1 MTRKLCLATLA
12 LACLAASLLLPLAAL
27 AAEVGTL
34 GDTAVILPW
43 GKWVTAV
50 AQTATEILIP
60 VIIAAVGIAAR
71 HLPWYVQMWFTTQ
84 RIDRMVRLAADYA
97 VNAVEGATAGKAASI
112 DVGHPLLKAG
122 LERALGSSP
131 QWLIDAAGGTNGITE
146 RLFRQFHFDETVT
159 DKNTLTSFLDQLSAA
174 EK

>member
-1 MTRKLCLATLA
+1 MTRIFAALTLA
-12 LACLAASLLLPLAAL
+12 CVCPPAF
-27 AAEVGTL
+27 AAEVATV

-43 GKWVTAV
+43 GQWVTAI
-50 AQTATEILIP
+50 AQTATEVLIP
-60 VIIAAVGIAAR
+60 IIIAAVGVAAR

-97 VNAVEGATAGKAASI
+97 LNAVAGATAGKAASI

-131 QWLIDAAGGTNGITE
+131 QWLIDAAGGTKGITE
-146 RLFRQFHFDETVT
+146 RLFRAFHFDETVT
-159 DKNTLTSFLDQLSAA
+159 DANTLTPFLANLPATV
-174 EK
+174 K